1 MPTTVEI
8 ITKIAA
14 ECVAS
19 WSGEEGQRRAA
30 RVQALLDRVLPEYAA
45 VLGLTH
51 DEVLA
56 AIEAKRTY
64 AAMNYYQDAN
74 FPKLGDVT
82 VFDTPEAFIAAYP
95 SRKYTCPACAGISTD
110 PYECNSGTARENGK
124 PCDWKSYGLFG
135 TMGKG
140 LRVVVKSTFLE
151 HPRVHEIFMP
161 AEAATPTGEPV

>member
-8 ITKIAA
+8 ITKIAK
-14 ECVAS
+14 ECADS
-19 WSGEEGQRRAA
+19 WSGQEGANRAA

-56 AIEAKRTY
+56 AIEAKRDY
-64 AAMNYYQDAN
+64 SAINYYQDAN
-74 FPKLGDVT
+74 FPKLDGVR
-82 VFDTPEAFIAAYP
+82 VFESREAFAAAFP
-95 SRKYTCPACAGISTD
+95 SRKFTCPACEGISTD
-110 PYECNSGTARENGK
+110 PYECNAGTVRKDSK

-140 LRVVVKSTFLE
+140 LRVIVKDTFLE

-161 AEAATPTGEPV
+161 VEGTTGAAA